1 MMARLSKMVD
11 NVSILWRALP
21 VESRNEILTNVQTAH
36 RAMKRVADLIPAD
49 LQNAVLDLVKAGAQ
63 AALMP
68 FGPGLE
74 GVIVDVCGA
83 IPELSA
89 YVRQLLGD

>member
-1 MMARLSKMVD
+1 MARLSKTIEKVRTGWLAI
-11 NVSILWRALP
+11 S
-21 VESRNEILTNVQTAH
+21 VENRNEILRCVKQASDSMRKATQLVPMTL
-36 RAMKRVADLIPAD
+36 VGDLIQLAKD
-49 LQNAVLDLVKAGAQ
+49 ASQ

-74 GVIVDVCGA
+74 GVLVDVADA

-89 YVRQLLGD
+89 YVRQLMGD